1 MPNFINIISVV
12 IKLICVGRHHEA
24 TDEIFFIDSLLE
36 NRGYLCLVYRV
47 RH

>member
-12 IKLICVGRHHEA
+12 IKLVCVGRYDEA
-24 TDEIFFIDSLLE
+24 KDEIFFIDSSLE
-36 NRGYLCLVYRV
+36 NRRYLCLVYRF